1 MFQTRIG
8 NGIEAFNCGK
18 GAWSIPSSSRSP
30 PLWRYLPQQSKV
42 HNRNKTIKSINQ
54 IKTTRYRKKILFLLL
69 RVDEEFLFHPPLP
82 RPRLETKLAPG
93 THTSY
98 YLKHIWNIQNTTD
111 NLLSLITLPHLD
123 VGLIIRVKQA
133 TLCSWTLG
141 HLKKGDPSFTKW
153 QLSPWNFATCM
164 KHIVSCAT
172 SNILSKVFDKHCIHQ
187 SSFCF
192 HPYPFKNRI
201 NTHSLIHHFS
211 SPHSSYPRTDKTK
224 MCFFCTATLQGHGVG
239 HAKGKLSQSQ
249 NPSSVVQTARQIP
262 SMSVPSVD
270 CLWMLLNSY
279 METRRTTNTKLN
291 LENIQK

>member
-141 HLKKGDPSFTKW
+141 HLKKGDPS
-153 QLSPWNFATCM
+153 LSGSWALEILPLAWSTLFLVPHPTFCQRFLTNIIYIKVVFVSIPTPSRTAST
-164 KHIVSCAT
+164 HI
-172 SNILSKVFDKHCIHQ
+172 N
-187 SSFCF
+187 
-192 HPYPFKNRI
+192 
-201 NTHSLIHHFS
+201 
-211 SPHSSYPRTDKTK
+211 
-224 MCFFCTATLQGHGVG
+224 
-239 HAKGKLSQSQ
+239 
-249 NPSSVVQTARQIP
+249 
-262 SMSVPSVD
+262 
-270 CLWMLLNSY
+270 
-279 METRRTTNTKLN
+279 
-291 LENIQK
+291 